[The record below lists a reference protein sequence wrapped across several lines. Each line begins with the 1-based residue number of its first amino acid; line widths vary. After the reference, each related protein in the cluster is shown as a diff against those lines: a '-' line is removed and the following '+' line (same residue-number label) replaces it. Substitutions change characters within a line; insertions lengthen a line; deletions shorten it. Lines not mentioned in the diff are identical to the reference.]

1 MEKNNKFYKLETLI
15 PELKSRIIIDK
26 PTKVYID
33 IKSTSNSNNIFI
45 RQHDLMK
52 TIRKINNEYTTIC
65 LNADLFL
72 RDELLDDFQD
82 YIQSEFIHLYVDDE
96 LIERVINRQ
105 KQCIIANIPCKLCCI
120 CNVNSVQDLISFE
133 RLIKEG
139 DSLNIINIF
148 VLDQQDFLF
157 L

>member
-1 MEKNNKFYKLETLI
+1 MEENNKFYKLETLI

-65 LNADLFL
+65 WTIF
-72 RDELLDDFQD
+72 
-82 YIQSEFIHLYVDDE
+82 
-96 LIERVINRQ
+96 
-105 KQCIIANIPCKLCCI
+105 KIIFNP
-120 CNVNSVQDLISFE
+120 
-133 RLIKEG
+133 
-139 DSLNIINIF
+139 SLSIF
-148 VLDQQDFLF
+148 M
-157 L
+157 